1 MKYAALLLVM
11 STVQFPQKTVHLDI
25 LECNHYGPNQ
35 TQLIAWE
42 IREGQPYN
50 YPTDWTTTVCGSWD
64 NGAWHD
70 RNGKTIVA
78 RQYVETW
85 TEHDPERRAF
95 QWWRAN
101 GETRKQEG
109 IWK

>member
-1 MKYAALLLVM
+1 MKYAALLLVL
-11 STVQFPQKTVHLDI
+11 SAVQFPKQTVFVDK
-25 LECNHYGPNQ
+25 LEANHWSGQ
-35 TQLIAWE
+35 TQIIAWE
-42 IREGQPYN
+42 TREESAY
-50 YPTDWTTTVCGSWD
+50 DWPVDWKVGPQGSFD

-70 RNGKTIVA
+70 KNGKTIVA

-85 TEHDPERRAF
+85 TDHDPERRAF
-95 QWWRAN
+95 QWWRSQ